1 MIRKLVATA
10 VVMLAVAS
18 GVAAAAPSY
27 PATIALPRGF
37 QPEGIAIRA
46 NTFYVGSIPTGSIYR
61 GNLRTGTGSVFIQ
74 RSGRAAI
81 GVEADNRSRLFV
93 AGGPTGKAFV
103 YNARTGADIASY
115 DLAPGFIN
123 DVVVTRTGAYF
134 TNSNLAELYR
144 VPIGNDGRLGSTV
157 QTIALKPPY
166 AQGAGFNV
174 NGIDATPNGRWLVI
188 VQSNTGKL
196 FRVNPSTGA
205 TVEIALGGEDVMNGD
220 GILLDGKTLYVV
232 QNHAEQDR
240 GDSPERGTHGRCGSR
255 RTSKTR
261 ASPCRRRS
269 TTSVAGSTPS
279 MRASARR
286 LRRPTTRSC
295 RSASPTAAEHS
306 TGGRRAAPARQIIRR
321 SAAQRVSSWRL
332 ESCSLRS
339 TLETWLS
346 TVLTERC
353 RLAAISL

>member
-18 GVAAAAPSY
+18 GVAAAATSY

-37 QPEGIAIRA
+37 QPEGIAIRG

-74 RSGRAAI
+74 RTGRAAI
-81 GVEADNRSRLFV
+81 GVEIDNRSRLLV

-103 YNARTGADIASY
+103 YNVRTGADIGSY

-123 DVVVTRTGAYF
+123 DVVVTRTGAFF
-134 TNSNLAELYR
+134 TNSNRAELYR
-144 VPIGNDGRLGSTV
+144 IPIGKGGRLGTSA
-157 QTIALKPPY
+157 QTIVLQPPY

-205 TVEIALGGEDVMNGD
+205 TVEITLGGESVPNGD

-232 QNHAEQDR
+232 QNQLNRIAVVR
-240 GDSPERGTHGRCGSR
+240 LNATLTSGRVV
-255 RTSKTR
+255 TR
-261 ASPCRRRS
+261 ITDGRFAVP
-269 TTSVAGSTPS
+269 TTIDDLG
-279 MRASARR
+279 RR
-286 LRRPTTRSC
+286 LYAVNARFGSPPATTDYQVVQVRKPNGS
-295 RSASPTAAEHS
+295 
-306 TGGRRAAPARQIIRR
+306 
-321 SAAQRVSSWRL
+321 
-332 ESCSLRS
+332 
-339 TLETWLS
+339 
-346 TVLTERC
+346 
-353 RLAAISL
+353 